1 MIARRAIPI
10 FLSFGENISRGSA
23 VSAVSHVAL
32 LVGLAVASP
41 GLFDGEPDDIG
52 GFPISIQVF
61 PDVYQEPLVVELVDE
76 SALLPEPVSEP
87 VSEPEPEPEIPVVA
101 EPEVAEAEPAPEPT
115 RVLVPE
121 PATIEAPPQAP
132 EISLP
137 DVRQAAIEAARRA
150 ERPVAGPAALAP
162 NAGDVSLIYE
172 KGPDLT
178 PQEEQG
184 LSAPP
189 STLRLG
195 GQTPPVV
202 PNAAP
207 PATDAPDI
215 PEDPKD
221 IAREIRKT
229 EALQAQAELA
239 EKTAPDDAAAL
250 EAAAR
255 AAALKERLQQLELAR
270 LTPDDSLA
278 AAAQA
283 ADGASSAAAK
293 ALALAQATTAA
304 VLQAR
309 AANPAPTPPA
319 RKALQEASD
328 AARDV
333 TSAATDAQ
341 NAAEAARR
349 AAAAGAVDKA
359 EQERATAETALDRA
373 ERSRQTAIAAL
384 DRVIDAAATAL
395 AQAEK
400 ESQAKPDV
408 PDSASAEK
416 VLSES
421 KPPTEDKPL
430 TAEEQARAR
439 SAVERYRKAAE
450 EGYAHAE
457 YNLAKAID
465 EGRGAEKDP
474 AKSARILERLARRGY
489 QPAQV
494 RLAEKH
500 LKGDGVEKDRK
511 RAFVLLKMAADEGN
525 RTAKRAVKALDRE
538 MSAEERQKAEI
549 ESGRWRRFIEKEKT
563 DRAIAP
569 AQQRQLDGDLRKAV
583 SGGNVEQI
591 EVLLR
596 SGADPNAIDAA
607 GRDAII
613 AASWRGK
620 EMVVEF
626 LIERGVD
633 IDTRDFEGRTPLAWA
648 AINGYASI
656 TEDLL
661 SQQADPDATD
671 GSGVTPLMRAAWN
684 GHEDVVKT
692 LLEMGA
698 SPDLR
703 DAEGKTARD
712 RALEERWERVAR
724 ILDRQ
729 SN

>member
-1 MIARRAIPI
+1 MIARRAIPL
-10 FLSFGENISRGSA
+10 FQTLGENIGRGSA
-23 VSAVSHVAL
+23 VSAVSHMAL
-32 LVGLAVASP
+32 LVGLAIASP
-41 GLFDGEPDDIG
+41 ALFDGKPDEIG

-61 PDVYQEPLVVELVDE
+61 PDVYQEPIVVEVVDE
-76 SALLPEPVSEP
+76 SALLPAPVADKPPPPEPEVAKA
-87 VSEPEPEPEIPVVA
+87 VPEPEPTEVLVA
-101 EPEVAEAEPAPEPT
+101 EPAV
-115 RVLVPE
+115 V
-121 PATIEAPPQAP
+121 EAPPEAP

-150 ERPVAGPAALAP
+150 ERPATAGPAPLAP
-162 NAGDVSLIYE
+162 NAGDVALIYE

-178 PQEEQG
+178 ELEEQG
-184 LSAPP
+184 ISAPP
-189 STLRLG
+189 DGLRL
-195 GQTPPVV
+195 QKPTPP
-202 PNAAP
+202 A
-207 PATDAPDI
+207 DQ
-215 PEDPKD
+215 EQ

-250 EAAAR
+250 EAAAQ

-270 LTPDDSLA
+270 LSPDAALEA
-278 AAAQA
+278 AALA
-283 ADGASSAAAK
+283 ADGASSAAAR
-293 ALALAQATTAA
+293 ALELAQATTAA

-309 AANPAPTPPA
+309 AANPAPNAPA
-319 RKALQEASD
+319 RKALAEASD

-333 TSAATDAQ
+333 AAAATDAQ
-341 NAAEAARR
+341 KAAEAARR

-359 EQERATAETALDRA
+359 VEEREAAESALGRA
-373 ERSRQTAIAAL
+373 EKSRQNAIAAL
-384 DRVIDAAATAL
+384 DRVIEAATTAI
-395 AQAEK
+395 AKTEPSAPDKPATQAEA
-400 ESQAKPDV
+400 EST
-408 PDSASAEK
+408 SAEK
-416 VLSES
+416 LLSETT
-421 KPPTEDKPL
+421 PPQDDQPL
-430 TAEEQARAR
+430 SAEEQARAK

-474 AKSARILERLARRGY
+474 AESARILERLAKRGY

-525 RTAKRAVKALDRE
+525 RTARRAVKALNRE

-563 DRAIAP
+563 DRSIAP
-569 AQQRQLDGDLRKAV
+569 AQQKQLDGDLRKAV
-583 SGGNVEQI
+583 SGGNVQQI

-633 IDTRDFEGRTPLAWA
+633 IDTKDFEGRTPLAWA

-661 SQQADPDATD
+661 SQHADPDATD

-684 GHEDVVKT
+684 GHEDVVLA
-692 LLEMGA
+692 LLKMGA

-703 DAEGKTARD
+703 DADGKTARD
-712 RALEERWERVAR
+712 RALEERWDRVAR
-724 ILDRQ
+724 ILERQ

>member
-1 MIARRAIPI
+1 MIARRAIPL
-10 FLSFGENISRGSA
+10 FQTLGENISRGSA
-23 VSAVSHVAL
+23 VSAVSHMAL
-32 LVGLAVASP
+32 LAGLAIASP
-41 GLFDGEPDDIG
+41 ALFDGTPDDIG

-76 SALLPEPVSEP
+76 LPAPDPAREEPLVP
-87 VSEPEPEPEIPVVA
+87 DPDLA
-101 EPEVAEAEPAPEPT
+101 KAEPAPKPT
-115 RVLVPE
+115 EVLVPE
-121 PATIEAPPQAP
+121 PAVVEAPAQAP
-132 EISLP
+132 EIALP

-150 ERPVAGPAALAP
+150 ERPATAGPAPLAP
-162 NAGDVSLIYE
+162 NAGDVALIYE

-178 PQEEQG
+178 PQEERGISVPPAALRLRDQNTPP
-184 LSAPP
+184 APP
-189 STLRLG
+189 
-195 GQTPPVV
+195 PDP
-202 PNAAP
+202 AAP
-207 PATDAPDI
+207 ARADLPV
-215 PEDPKD
+215 DPQE

-239 EKTAPDDAAAL
+239 LKTAEDDAAAQ

-270 LTPDDSLA
+270 LNPEDSLR
-278 AAAQA
+278 AAAQE
-283 ADGASSAAAK
+283 ADGASSAAAR
-293 ALALAQATTAA
+293 ALELAQATTAA

-309 AANPAPTPPA
+309 AAHPAPTPPA
-319 RKALQEASD
+319 RKALAEASD

-333 TSAATDAQ
+333 TDAATDAR

-359 EQERATAETALDRA
+359 RTERETAESALGRA
-373 ERSRQTAIAAL
+373 EQSRQTAIAAL
-384 DRVIDAAATAL
+384 DRVIEAATTAI
-395 AQAEK
+395 
-400 ESQAKPDV
+400 
-408 PDSASAEK
+408 ASAETADQPEPDTTSAEQ
-416 VLSES
+416 VLDDN
-421 KPPTEDKPL
+421 KPPKEDAPL
-430 TAEEQARAR
+430 TADEQARAKT
-439 SAVERYRKAAE
+439 AVERYRKAAE

-465 EGRGAEKDP
+465 EGRGTEKDP
-474 AKSARILERLARRGY
+474 EKSARILERLAKRGY

-494 RLAEKH
+494 RVAEKH

-525 RTAKRAVKALDRE
+525 RTARRAVRALDRE
-538 MSAEERQKAEI
+538 MSSEERQKAEI

-569 AQQRQLDGDLRKAV
+569 AQQKQLDGDLRKAV
-583 SGGNVEQI
+583 SGGNVQQI

-684 GHEDVVKT
+684 GHEDVVLA
-692 LLEMGA
+692 LLKMGA

-703 DAEGKTARD
+703 DADGKTARD
-712 RALEERWERVAR
+712 RALEERWDRVAR
-724 ILDRQ
+724 ILERQ

>member
-1 MIARRAIPI
+1 MIARRAIPL
-10 FLSFGENISRGSA
+10 FLSLGENIGRGSA

-32 LVGLAVASP
+32 LAGLAIASP
-41 GLFDGEPDDIG
+41 ALFNGEPDDIG

-61 PDVYQEPLVVELVDE
+61 PDVYREPIVVEVVDE
-76 SALLPEPVSEP
+76 SALLPD
-87 VSEPEPEPEIPVVA
+87 
-101 EPEVAEAEPAPEPT
+101 PAPEEPVAPESAIAKVEAAPKPT
-115 RVLVPE
+115 EVLVPE
-121 PATIEAPPQAP
+121 PVVVEAPPEAP

-150 ERPVAGPAALAP
+150 ERPASAGPAPIAP

-178 PQEEQG
+178 PQEERG
-184 LSAPP
+184 ISVPP
-189 STLRLG
+189 DGLRLR
-195 GQTPPVV
+195 GQTPPVI
-202 PNAAP
+202 PEP
-207 PATDAPDI
+207 DTATDIPD
-215 PEDPKD
+215 DPKE

-239 EKTAPDDAAAL
+239 EKTATDDAAAL
-250 EAAAR
+250 EAAAQ

-270 LTPDDSLA
+270 LTPDDSLK

-283 ADGASSAAAK
+283 ADGATSAAAK
-293 ALALAQATTAA
+293 ALELAQATTSA

-319 RKALQEASD
+319 RKALEEASD

-333 TSAATDAQ
+333 AAAATEAQ
-341 NAAEAARR
+341 KAAAAARR

-359 EQERATAETALDRA
+359 KQERDTAESALSRA
-373 ERSRQTAIAAL
+373 EQSRQTAIAAL
-384 DRVIDAAATAL
+384 DRVIDAATTAI
-395 AQAEK
+395 A
-400 ESQAKPDV
+400 SAKPE
-408 PDSASAEK
+408 PSENARAEPETASAEK
-416 VLSES
+416 LLREN
-421 KPPTEDKPL
+421 KPPQDEKPL
-430 TAEEQARAR
+430 SAEEQARAK

-474 AKSARILERLARRGY
+474 AKSARILERLAKRGY
-489 QPAQV
+489 KPAQV

-500 LKGDGVEKDRK
+500 LTGDGVEKDRK

-525 RTAKRAVKALDRE
+525 RTARRAVKALNRE
-538 MSAEERQKAEI
+538 MSSDERQKAEI

-563 DRAIAP
+563 DRSIAP
-569 AQQRQLDGDLRKAV
+569 AKQKQLDGDLRKAV
-583 SGGNVEQI
+583 SGGNVERI

-684 GHEDVVKT
+684 GHEDVVMA
-692 LLEMGA
+692 LLKMGA

-724 ILDRQ
+724 ILERQ

>member
-1 MIARRAIPI
+1 MIARRAIPL
-10 FLSFGENISRGSA
+10 FLSFGENIGRGSA

-32 LVGLAVASP
+32 LVGLAIASP
-41 GLFDGEPDDIG
+41 ALFDGKPDDIG

-61 PDVYQEPLVVELVDE
+61 PDVYQEPIVVEVVDE
-76 SALLPEPVSEP
+76 SALLPVPAPEEPAA
-87 VSEPEPEPEIPVVA
+87 PEPEIASV
-101 EPEVAEAEPAPEPT
+101 EPAPKPT
-115 RVLVPE
+115 EVLVPE
-121 PATIEAPPQAP
+121 PAVVTAPPEAP

-150 ERPVAGPAALAP
+150 ERPANAGPVPPAP

-178 PQEEQG
+178 PLEEQG
-184 LSAPP
+184 IAVPP
-189 STLRLG
+189 GGLRLQ
-195 GQTPPVV
+195 GQTPPIA
-202 PNAAP
+202 PKPDTAA
-207 PATDAPDI
+207 DI
-215 PEDPKD
+215 PDDPKE
-221 IAREIRKT
+221 IAREIRKA

-239 EKTAPDDAAAL
+239 EKSATDDAAAR
-250 EAAAR
+250 AAAAQ

-270 LTPDDSLA
+270 LTPDDSLR

-283 ADGASSAAAK
+283 ADGATSAAAK
-293 ALALAQATTAA
+293 ALELAQATTSA

-319 RKALQEASD
+319 RKALAEASD

-333 TSAATDAQ
+333 ATAATDARK
-341 NAAEAARR
+341 AAEAARR

-359 EQERATAETALDRA
+359 EQERDTAVSALSRA
-373 ERSRQTAIAAL
+373 EQSRQAAIAAL
-384 DRVIDAAATAL
+384 DRVIDAAETAV
-395 AQAEK
+395 AKAE
-400 ESQAKPDV
+400 
-408 PDSASAEK
+408 PDSAESARTEPETASAEK
-416 VLSES
+416 LLREN
-421 KPPTEDKPL
+421 KPPQDDKPL
-430 TAEEQARAR
+430 SAEEQDRAK

-474 AKSARILERLARRGY
+474 ARSASILERLAKRGY

-500 LKGDGVEKDRK
+500 LTGDGVEKDRK

-525 RTAKRAVKALDRE
+525 RTARRAVKALNRE
-538 MSAEERQKAEI
+538 MSSDERQKAEI

-563 DRAIAP
+563 DRSIAP
-569 AQQRQLDGDLRKAV
+569 AEQKQLDGDLRKAV
-583 SGGNVEQI
+583 SGGNVERI

-633 IDTRDFEGRTPLAWA
+633 IDTKDFEGRTPLAWA

-661 SQQADPDATD
+661 TQHADPNATD

-684 GHEDVVKT
+684 GHEDVVMA
-692 LLEMGA
+692 LLKMGA

-712 RALEERWERVAR
+712 RALEERWDRVAR
-724 ILDRQ
+724 ILERQ